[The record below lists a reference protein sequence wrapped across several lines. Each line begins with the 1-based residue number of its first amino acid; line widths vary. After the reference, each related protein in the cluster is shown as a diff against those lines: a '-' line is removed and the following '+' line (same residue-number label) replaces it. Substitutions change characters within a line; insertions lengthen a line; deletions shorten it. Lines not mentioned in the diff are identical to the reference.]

1 MKHTRLVAIVCSYDD
16 MTSRITD
23 LYHLAAGYVKRWLV
37 SRMTIKLTLMEKGN
51 SRTGKFHNAMNNN
64 STFSD

>member
-1 MKHTRLVAIVCSYDD
+1 MKRTLLVAIIYSYDD
-16 MTSRITD
+16 MTSRVTD
-23 LYHLAAGYVKRWLV
+23 FCHLAVGYVKRWLV

-51 SRTGKFHNAMNNN
+51 SRTGKFHNAMNN